1 MTACD
6 DNVCAGAAQY
16 LRSHAHLLF
25 FVLDLDG
32 TVLEANAHA
41 ASVIGEGLCGRPF
54 NDLIVGFTEKVEIS
68 RIPDQDSAERMLS
81 FTTASGLPQTY
92 SCVIHR
98 LKQRV
103 LVFGRVDLDEVESMR
118 KEILLLNQDLS
129 NAGRELH
136 RKNAGLVRLNQQ
148 LKEANDK
155 ILELTRT
162 DALTQ
167 VANRRFLEERL
178 AEMAGLAGRTGH
190 PLSLVMADLDH
201 FKHVNDTFGH
211 EAGDRVLVGF
221 ARYVK
226 NSIRVSDLVARFGGE
241 EFVILLPETAAP
253 QARAMAERIRK
264 ALATMDLLDGRHF
277 VTASFGVSQFRP
289 QDETPEFIKRADEAL
304 YRAKQGGRNRVV
316 VAE

>member
-54 NDLIVGFTEKVEIS
+54 NDLIVGFTEKE
-68 RIPDQDSAERMLS
+68 
-81 FTTASGLPQTY
+81 
-92 SCVIHR
+92 
-98 LKQRV
+98 
-103 LVFGRVDLDEVESMR
+103 
-118 KEILLLNQDLS
+118 EILLLNQDLS